1 MITLD
6 WALETVMQLPLDQQE
21 QLIEI
26 VRQRHIEASR
36 DEIARNARE
45 SIAQF
50 KAGKLKPQS
59 TETVI
64 AELRRSLDEDLDA

>member
-6 WALETVMQLPLDQQE
+6 WALEKVMQLPLDQQE

-36 DEIARNARE
+36 DEIARDARE

-59 TETVI
+59 AESVI

>member
-6 WALETVMQLPLDQQE
+6 RILETVMQLPLDQQE
-21 QLIEI
+21 QLIEM

-36 DEIARNARE
+36 DEIARDARE

-59 TETVI
+59 AEAII
-64 AELRRSLDEDLDA
+64 AELRRSLDEDSDA